1 VTTETGPHCILP
13 EKVLRFVYKKGGIM
27 ETLDVYSARDLRISS
42 GNLFK
47 EASQGRFSL
56 ITKHGKP
63 AILAVPFDAKL
74 LELGLNKDLAVSLCE
89 KGLISLSKAAKIAS
103 LPLEEFLDLL
113 AEAGVAAVD
122 YPVED
127 LEKEMKLTI

>member
-1 VTTETGPHCILP
+1 VTTETGPYCILP